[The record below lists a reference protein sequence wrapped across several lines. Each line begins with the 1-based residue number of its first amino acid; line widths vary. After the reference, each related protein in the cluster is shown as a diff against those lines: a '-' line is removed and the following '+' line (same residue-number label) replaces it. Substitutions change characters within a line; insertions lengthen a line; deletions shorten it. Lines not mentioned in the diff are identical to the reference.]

1 MDRRVPARQLCQ
13 ADASGEDLPQS
24 GQPVPPHIH
33 LIQLPP
39 YCPHLNP
46 IERLWAVMHQHVT
59 HNRAYPTQKLFT
71 EAILKFLRKIIPEQW
86 HNFRNQVTDNFHII
100 SDQNLRVLE

>member
-1 MDRRVPARQLCQ
+1 VRAFLARKSCR
-13 ADASGEDLPQS
+13 
-24 GQPVPPHIH
+24 IH

-59 HNRAYPTQKLFT
+59 HNRSYPTQKQFT
-71 EAILKFLRKIIPEQW
+71 QAILNFFRKTISKQW
-86 HNFRNQVTDNFHII
+86 HDFRNQVTDNFRII
-100 SDQNLRVLE
+100 SQQNLRVLE